1 MFKFPYTNF
10 HEMNLTWIIETVKNL
25 TEEVAFANARES
37 LIRITRRLRKS

>member
-25 TEEVAFANARES
+25 TEEWIGMQGEFATYRATLKN
-37 LIRITRRLRKS
+37 